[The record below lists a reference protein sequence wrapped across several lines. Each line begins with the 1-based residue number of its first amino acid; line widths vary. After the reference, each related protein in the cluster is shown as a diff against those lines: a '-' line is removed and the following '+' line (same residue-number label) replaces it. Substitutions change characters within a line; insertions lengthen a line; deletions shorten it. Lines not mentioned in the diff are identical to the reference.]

1 MFQGTG
7 ACMGRRKYVL
17 IVDDCQQDRM
27 AVADVLRSDYD
38 ILEACNGKQALEILS
53 RKRAQISLIM
63 LDLMMPVMD
72 GYEFLEMY
80 RKRKEYSY
88 LPVVVCT
95 TEDDPE
101 REQKS
106 LELGAW
112 DFVLKNSSHGIMRLR
127 AGNAIE
133 KSKVRFLEYDF
144 LTGIYGQ
151 QKFYQATRELLDQRA
166 GANFAFI
173 HFDIDRFRIINTLY
187 GSKEGDRLIHFVAG
201 AIRKVMTAY
210 GRGTYGRLGGDV
222 FGMCV
227 PYEDGAAIYHI
238 LEGIRAEIRKHSVHY
253 YLETCAGIYLVDDP
267 DMEVAA
273 MHDNAEIAAAQ
284 CKGQYM
290 VHDVLYT
297 EEIGQKVLREQHII
311 DEMDAALAEQQFI
324 VYFQPKYQLKK
335 MAPYGAEAL
344 VRWKKPSG
352 EIVLPNEFI
361 PIFERNGFITKLD
374 YYVWEKVCQFIDSEL
389 SQGRNPAP
397 ISVNVSRVNLYNPDF
412 MDSLIDLIHR
422 YHIPPHYLNLELT
435 ESVFSEDAELIQRAV
450 NYLHD
455 AGFTI
460 LMDDFG
466 SGYSSLNIL
475 KDVDLDVLKI
485 DMKFFSKGNTA
496 EKGAKIIEAV
506 IRMAESLD
514 MMVIA
519 EGVEEKHQVD
529 FLNDLGCDY
538 IQGYYFGRPMSQDQY
553 EKLTNHDEEEQHDM
567 PQPESS

>member
-1 MFQGTG
+1 MSDKTIQNTTVGTVQPGALTAIARKEDFLQHLQDFLDTHKTEKWCVAAIDVEHFRLYNELYGTEQGNALLNTL
-7 ACMGRRKYVL
+7 ASHLLDYQKTSGRPVGYWGN
-17 IVDDCQQDRM
+17 DDFFLCLPDDRVQQQDIVITLQTCVNPNRQDVTFFL
-27 AVADVLRSDYD
+27 ALGLCPVSEHPEADAAAL
-38 ILEACNGKQALEILS
+38 CNY
-53 RKRAQISLIM
+53 AQIAVMNPDHSGSGIHRFAPAM
-63 LDLMMPVMD
+63 LDSLKAQQQLLSELEHALD
-72 GYEFLEMY
+72 NHEF
-80 RKRKEYSY
+80 
-88 LPVVVCT
+88 T
-95 TEDDPE
+95 
-101 REQKS
+101 
-106 LELGAW
+106 
-112 DFVLKNSSHGIMRLR
+112 F
-127 AGNAIE
+127 
-133 KSKVRFLEYDF
+133 FL
-144 LTGIYGQ
+144 
-151 QKFYQATRELLDQRA
+151 
-166 GANFAFI
+166 
-173 HFDIDRFRIINTLY
+173 
-187 GSKEGDRLIHFVAG
+187 
-201 AIRKVMTAY
+201 
-210 GRGTYGRLGGDV
+210 
-222 FGMCV
+222 
-227 PYEDGAAIYHI
+227 
-238 LEGIRAEIRKHSVHY
+238 
-253 YLETCAGIYLVDDP
+253 
-267 DMEVAA
+267 
-273 MHDNAEIAAAQ
+273 
-284 CKGQYM
+284 
-290 VHDVLYT
+290 
-297 EEIGQKVLREQHII
+297 
-311 DEMDAALAEQQFI
+311 
-324 VYFQPKYQLKK
+324 QPKCNSITRAIVG
-335 MAPYGAEAL
+335 MEAL